1 MSELF
6 TNIDQNLHLFITE
19 YQQGIYFILF
29 LIIFIKTGIGILSF
43 VPGESLLLAVGVI
56 LSQDYLEPH
65 FSLILLTIASILG
78 NIFNYITGKYL
89 GIKIIHLKIR
99 GKNIISP
106 LLLEKSQKFYYKHGA
121 KTIILIRFIPMLRSL
136 APFSAGMSK
145 MNFHKFLIYSTIG
158 GFIWITTYLYIG
170 YFFGNIFH

>member
-29 LIIFIKTGIGILSF
+29 LIIFIKTGIGILSL

-56 LSQDYLEPH
+56 LSQGYLEPH

-78 NIFNYITGKYL
+78 NIL
-89 GIKIIHLKIR
+89 
-99 GKNIISP
+99 
-106 LLLEKSQKFYYKHGA
+106 
-121 KTIILIRFIPMLRSL
+121 IILQE
-136 APFSAGMSK
+136 
-145 MNFHKFLIYSTIG
+145 
-158 GFIWITTYLYIG
+158 
-170 YFFGNIFH
+170 NI